1 MVRGD
6 AATRERGMHDVP
18 SPGPQRDVRD
28 STAFSKE
35 EQIPGFVAVS
45 VRGDRD
51 LLSFDELLIAVAGQ
65 PNTARRVHRL
75 RESRTTDPTRRL
87 AALERRER
95 RAGPR
100 WAAARGRPAG
110 GAEGGRQG
118 GGEGGGVFRAG
129 PARQQAPLAPRPLS
143 AGTPPQP
150 MARAG
155 ARCPPRHALRE

>member
-45 VRGDRD
+45 VGGDRD

-75 RESRTTDPTRRL
+75 RESRTIDAPLRSATPQIGR
-87 AALERRER
+87 AGKPLERELGQREV
-95 RAGPR
+95 P
-100 WAAARGRPAG
+100 P
-110 GAEGGRQG
+110 
-118 GGEGGGVFRAG
+118 FRAQLLPPPHLP
-129 PARQQAPLAPRPLS
+129 PAHPPLLPAADP
-143 AGTPPQP
+143 
-150 MARAG
+150 
-155 ARCPPRHALRE
+155 